1 MNKRSNGPLIPD
13 SVYPRKRASPIN
25 RIYNTNK
32 QSTIDSHFI
41 PIKPPSNMP
50 VHMPPKKMLM
60 KREPLNRVKSPFAP
74 PPAFYDEDV
83 AYNKNPSP
91 LPEGVRV
98 SPVITT
104 PHGDIQRVYSPVPPK
119 NNENVTPKN
128 HDVGPIEGNDN
139 WGIYD
144 TDFKGG
150 RRKTRKSRR
159 TRKSRKSKRRPKSR
173 KSKKHVKSKRSK
185 HMRRKK

>member
-1 MNKRSNGPLIPD
+1 MSKRSDGPLIPD
-13 SVYPRKRASPIN
+13 SVYPRKRVSPIGMD
-25 RIYNTNK
+25 K
-32 QSTIDSHFI
+32 QSKINSHFV
-41 PIKPPSNMP
+41 PINPQSNRP
-50 VHMPPKKMLM
+50 VPMPPKKMLM

-74 PPAFYDEDV
+74 PNAFYDEDV

-91 LPEGVRV
+91 LPEGIRV
-98 SPVITT
+98 SPVIQT
-104 PHGDIQRVYSPVPPK
+104 PYGNVQRVSPILPK
-119 NNENVTPKN
+119 KNENTSTKSP
-128 HDVGPIEGNDN
+128 DVGPIEGNDN